1 MGKNNKDS
9 YFQFGFGFDDI
20 NNQNFNNNQGS
31 DFFADTNFN
40 FDK

>member
-20 NNQNFNNNQGS
+20 NNQNFNNKS
-31 DFFADTNFN
+31 DFFGDTNFN